1 MSSNNFKI
9 TGDINL
15 SGDKSIAHR
24 ALLLSSFIKGEHT
37 ILNLPNNEDVATT
50 LSILSQYGLEY
61 NLEDDILKV
70 NSSNIDF
77 KNLNIYCN
85 DSGSTARLICGYLAG
100 LGIDCNIRGS
110 ESLSKRPM
118 DRIVEPLKKFG
129 VNINCNDGLLPI
141 KIKKSRKVKSKFNY
155 TLKLPSAQ
163 IKAALIFYALSL
175 DGVSTI
181 KGAINTRDHLERL
194 LLYLKYPIT
203 VNDNKITVT
212 GNYKLSNR
220 LNIKLPGD
228 ISSASFLIA
237 ATILL
242 KGSKLTIRNISV
254 NSHRMGFVNKL
265 IDMRANIKLINRRM
279 EYGELVADIKVKY
292 SDQLKGVMVN
302 SNEVPSMIDEI
313 PILCVVAAF
322 ANGDTKIEGI
332 QELRY
337 KESDRIEAII
347 SNFQAMNGH
356 IECINNILLIKPQK
370 KMYSTSI
377 KSFKDHRI
385 FMSFYIANLALGTFY
400 SDSLSDSCYTKSF
413 KDFIDIMKE
422 IVFEEI

>member
-1 MSSNNFKI
+1 MSLNNFKI
-9 TGDINL
+9 IGDINL

-24 ALLLSSFIKGEHT
+24 ALLLSSFIKGKHT
-37 ILNLPNNEDVATT
+37 ILNLPDNEDVETT

-61 NLEDDILKV
+61 NLENDVLKV
-70 NSSNIDF
+70 DSSNMSF
-77 KNLNIYCN
+77 KDLDIYCN
-85 DSGSTARLICGYLAG
+85 DSGSTARLMCGYLAG
-100 LGIDCNIRGS
+100 LGVDCNIRGS

-129 VNINCNDGLLPI
+129 VNINCDNGFLPI
-141 KIKKSRKVKSKFNY
+141 KIRKSKKVNSKFDY

-163 IKAALIFYALSL
+163 IKSALIFYALSL
-175 DGVSTI
+175 NGVSTI
-181 KGAINTRDHLERL
+181 RGEIGTRDHLERL
-194 LLYLKYPIT
+194 LLHLKYPIAISE
-203 VNDNKITVT
+203 NKIAVT
-212 GNYKLSNR
+212 GNYSLSNS
-220 LNIKLPGD
+220 LNINLPGD

-265 IDMRANIKLINRRM
+265 IEMRADVKLVNRRR
-279 EYGELVADIKVKY
+279 EYGELVADIKVQY
-292 SDQLKGVMVN
+292 SDKLQGVLVN
-302 SNEVPSMIDEI
+302 SDEVPSMIDEI
-313 PILCVVAAF
+313 PIFCVVAAF

-337 KESDRIEAII
+337 KESNRIEAII
-347 SNFQAMNGH
+347 SNFQNMNGH
-356 IECINNILLIKPQK
+356 IECIDNILLIKPKK

-385 FMSFYIANLALGTFY
+385 FMSFYIANLALGNFY
-400 SDSLSDSCYTKSF
+400 SDSLSDRCYAKSF
-413 KDFIDIMKE
+413 KNFIDVMKG
-422 IVFEEI
+422 IVFEEV